1 MKIVVTPAGTDGDI
15 VVRPDPLS
23 TGRWS
28 LTTRV
33 GEWSV
38 TGPADRTTLVSLLR
52 MWYEAPHI
60 RVEVTRG

>member
-1 MKIVVTPAGTDGDI
+1 MKIVATPAGTDGDI
-15 VVRPDPLS
+15 VARPDSLS

-38 TGPADRTTLVSLLR
+38 TGPTDRTTLAFLLR
-52 MWYEAPHI
+52 MWHEAPHI
-60 RVEVTRG
+60 RVEVVRG